1 MIRSVDLF
9 CRVVDNLGDAGVC
22 LRLARQL
29 VVEHGLRV
37 WLWIDDRA
45 TLDRLVPNGS
55 DDAALLASGRLAVA
69 AWSETGGACTAPAAV
84 TTGSGIAHAAATT
97 ASWAAAARPGADLV
111 IEAFGCDLPVA
122 YAEALARRRP
132 PALWYNLEYLSAE
145 DWVTSCHALPS
156 PHPTLTVSRHFF
168 FPGFGP
174 GTGGLLR
181 EAALIERRRRFQAAH
196 AADAGADLDVGLFCY
211 PEAELAALLDA
222 FEQGP
227 VGVRCRVFQG
237 EAQAIVRAWAERH
250 PARRTELVWLPWLSQ
265 DAFDR
270 ELWSCDFNVVRGE
283 DSFVRAQWAGRP
295 FLWDIYPQSDGAHLI
310 KMAAFLKRYREGLA
324 AEPAQALGS
333 LWQPWVRRDP
343 GALATAWAGLVPEL
357 VALRAHAERWC
368 DAQAARPDLVTA
380 LLEHARSR

>member
-1 MIRSVDLF
+1 MIGSVDLF

-37 WLWIDDRA
+37 CLWIDDRA
-45 TLDRLVPNGS
+45 ALERLVPAGS
-55 DDAALLASGRLAVA
+55 TDATLIASDRLTVA
-69 AWSETGGACTAPAAV
+69 TWSESAA
-84 TTGSGIAHAAATT
+84 G
-97 ASWAAAARPGADLV
+97 RPVADLA
-111 IEAFGCDLPVA
+111 IETFGCDLPLA
-122 YAEALARRRP
+122 YAEALARRSP

-145 DWVTSCHALPS
+145 DWVEGCHALPS
-156 PHPTLTVSRHFF
+156 PHPRLTVSRHFF
-168 FPGFGP
+168 FPGFSA

-181 EAALIERRRRFQAAH
+181 EAGLLERRRGFQVAH
-196 AADAGADLDVGLFCY
+196 EVDAWVGLDVGLFCY
-211 PEAELAALLDA
+211 PGADLAALLDA

-227 VGVRCRVFQG
+227 VRVRCRVFQG
-237 EAQAIVRAWAERH
+237 ATQACARAWSERH
-250 PARRTELVWLPWLSQ
+250 PDHRTELVWLPWLSQ
-265 DAFDR
+265 DAFDH

-324 AEPAQALGS
+324 AEPAQALGA

-343 GALATAWAGLVPEL
+343 GALAAAWAGLVPEL
-357 VALRAHAERWC
+357 MALRGHAERWC
-368 DAQAARPDLVTA
+368 DAQAARPDLATA
-380 LLEHARSR
+380 LLEHARGR